1 MIFFELFLAFLKVG
15 FFAFGGAYAA
25 IPLIRDV
32 VSSYGWLTDEALSRM
47 IAVSES
53 TPGPI
58 MVNLATYVGASQGG
72 LLGAALATFAVVL
85 PAFVIIVLLLSVLKR
100 FVENGLF
107 KTVLSAL
114 KPCVIGVILAVGAFM
129 AYENLL
135 AEANGNCLTGIG
147 VFGAVFEPAA
157 IGITAVLAAVMLIYK
172 RAAKKR
178 ISPILLIIIAAGLGM
193 LVYGV

>member
-25 IPLIRDV
+25 IPIIRDV
-32 VSSYGWLTDEALSRM
+32 VMSYGWLTDEALSRM

-58 MVNLATYVGASQGG
+58 MVNFATYVGASQGG

-85 PAFVIIVLLLSVLKR
+85 PAFIIIVMLLSVLKR
-100 FVENGLF
+100 FAENRLF
-107 KTVLSAL
+107 KAVLSAL

-135 AEANGNCLTGIG
+135 ADANGKCLTGIG

-157 IGITAVLAAVMLIYK
+157 IGITAVLTAAMLIYK
-172 RAAKKR
+172 KAAKKR